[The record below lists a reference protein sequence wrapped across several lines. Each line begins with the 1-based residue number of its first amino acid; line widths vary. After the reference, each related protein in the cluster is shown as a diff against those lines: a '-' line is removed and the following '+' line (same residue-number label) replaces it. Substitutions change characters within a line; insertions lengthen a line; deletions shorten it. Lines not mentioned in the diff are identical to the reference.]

1 MDWRY
6 GLGWIVIGAVT
17 YLGVWLSHD
26 KGGVPDPGAGGNLP
40 IKRPWV
46 RSVLR
51 HGDGPILLVSVLV
64 QVFSVAAVLR
74 GAVIAVGDRRLEG
87 LSQAALFLSLLVI
100 ALGWTSLYL
109 RFRRRSKSKAP
120 SDIAGH

>member
-6 GLGWIVIGAVT
+6 GLGWIAIGAVT
-17 YLGVWLSHD
+17 YLAVWLSHD

-64 QVFSVAAVLR
+64 QSSPLLPCSEVPSSPLA
-74 GAVIAVGDRRLEG
+74 DRRH
-87 LSQAALFLSLLVI
+87 SKVS
-100 ALGWTSLYL
+100 
-109 RFRRRSKSKAP
+109 RRPPCSSAC
-120 SDIAGH
+120 S